1 MSLIGFLILGIHY
14 ALVSMLCLYGAHRIY
29 HSWVAKR
36 LMPRLE
42 DNPSAAQSISNA
54 LSSDGLPVVTV
65 QIPLYNEKF
74 VAGRII
80 DFVAKFEYPIDKM
93 QIQVLDD
100 STDESVGIVAERVS
114 HYKNLGYNIS
124 HVRRDNRVGYKAGA
138 LGAAMGNAKGE
149 FIAIFDADFSPQPDF
164 LIKTVPFFNDDKVG
178 LVQARWS
185 FLNTK
190 TNMLTRLQSIM
201 LDAHFGVE
209 QVTRYGKG
217 VFFNFNGTAGIWR
230 KSAIEDAGG
239 WKADTLT
246 EDTDLSYR
254 AQMRGWKFIYC
265 PNIHCPSEIPDNM
278 RAFKVQQHRWAKG
291 TIEVMKKLLPTIW
304 AAQIPMRQKIE
315 ASLHLTAN
323 ITYLLMFIDSLF
335 FLLPTV
341 HIRQQMDP
349 NFLAWLDIPVFAFAS
364 LSHAY
369 FFLSGQKR
377 LYGKVTDK
385 LFVLPALLATSIGLG
400 VNNGRAVIEAI
411 IGHKT
416 GFVRTP
422 KVGDTRNL
430 ISVHQSYKTNSE
442 NWATNLEL
450 ALALI
455 YSAFLGWAI
464 YKSYWI
470 VIPFLALF
478 ASGFFYTSLS
488 SLKESFPKK
497 TLWPSSPT
505 KSGDMSVLTEEAKQA
520 QYCKT
525 INTAE

>member
-1 MSLIGFLILGIHY
+1 
-14 ALVSMLCLYGAHRIY
+14 
-29 HSWVAKR
+29 
-36 LMPRLE
+36 MPRLE

-54 LSSDGLPVVTV
+54 LSLDGLPVVTV

-254 AQMRGWKFIYC
+254 AQIRGWKFIYR
-265 PNIHCPSEIPDNM
+265 PNIHCPRPSHSPSMHQNTASV
-278 RAFKVQQHRWAKG
+278 RFTLRPSSLLSQHLNG
-291 TIEVMKKLLPTIW
+291 
-304 AAQIPMRQKIE
+304 
-315 ASLHLTAN
+315 
-323 ITYLLMFIDSLF
+323 
-335 FLLPTV
+335 
-341 HIRQQMDP
+341 
-349 NFLAWLDIPVFAFAS
+349 S
-364 LSHAY
+364 LSCGC
-369 FFLSGQKR
+369 FLC
-377 LYGKVTDK
+377 
-385 LFVLPALLATSIGLG
+385 
-400 VNNGRAVIEAI
+400 
-411 IGHKT
+411 
-416 GFVRTP
+416 
-422 KVGDTRNL
+422 
-430 ISVHQSYKTNSE
+430 
-442 NWATNLEL
+442 
-450 ALALI
+450 
-455 YSAFLGWAI
+455 
-464 YKSYWI
+464 
-470 VIPFLALF
+470 
-478 ASGFFYTSLS
+478 
-488 SLKESFPKK
+488 
-497 TLWPSSPT
+497 SPT
-505 KSGDMSVLTEEAKQA
+505 RLQTRHS
-520 QYCKT
+520 
-525 INTAE
+525 